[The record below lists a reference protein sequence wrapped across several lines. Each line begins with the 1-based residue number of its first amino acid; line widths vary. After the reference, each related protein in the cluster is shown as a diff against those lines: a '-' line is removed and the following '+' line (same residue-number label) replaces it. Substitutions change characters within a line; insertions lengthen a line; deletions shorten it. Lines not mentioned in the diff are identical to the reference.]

1 MNIDRPT
8 VKLAG
13 AIILAPLTIILQALP
28 PIFVTPWMLRIDLVA
43 VPWIICWIIF
53 GLKPALL
60 SLVISAPLVG
70 FVGPFAGG
78 AIGATMKPLAS
89 IWMFLIPAIFAWKL
103 GGTKQLLENKRVFV
117 LAGVL
122 ALIVRAAVTV
132 LANFYF
138 ALPLFYNMTPDAIIG
153 MFSSPDNISFFGNAL
168 GVIGLGAYIAE
179 VAFWNTIQGII
190 DLTASLILGLIIF
203 SRVPEL
209 IPEPKTKQK
218 LQVTDGLHFSKRL

>member
-1 MNIDRPT
+1 MNLNRPT
-8 VKLAG
+8 IKIAG
-13 AIILAPLTIILQALP
+13 ATLLAPLTIILQALP

-43 VPWIICWIIF
+43 IPWMICWIIF

-60 SLVISAPLVG
+60 SLLISSPLVG
-70 FVGPFAGG
+70 FVGPFQGG

-103 GGTKQLLENKRVFV
+103 GGTKKLLDNKRLFV

-122 ALIVRAAVTV
+122 ALIARAIVTV

-138 ALPLFYNMTPDAIIG
+138 ALPVFFNMTPEAIIG
-153 MFSSPDNISFFGNAL
+153 MFSSPENMSFFGNSL

-179 VAFWNTIQGII
+179 VAFWNTVQGII
-190 DLTASLILGLIIF
+190 DLVVSLTLGLIIF
-203 SRVPEL
+203 RR
-209 IPEPKTKQK
+209 IPALAAEPNN
-218 LQVTDGLHFSKRL
+218 SKSE

>member
-8 VKLAG
+8 IKLAG
-13 AIILAPLTIILQALP
+13 ATILAPLTIILQALP
-28 PIFVTPWMLRIDLVA
+28 PILVTPWGMQIDLVA
-43 VPWIICWIIF
+43 LPWMICWIIF

-60 SLVISAPLVG
+60 SLLISAPLIG

-78 AIGATMKPLAS
+78 AIGATMKPLAT

-103 GGTKQLLENKRVFV
+103 GGTKQLLENKRLFV

-122 ALIVRAAVTV
+122 ALVVRAVVTV

-138 ALPLFYNMTPDAIIG
+138 ALPVFFNMTPDTIIG
-153 MFSSPDNISFFGNAL
+153 MFSDPKWLSFFGNSL
-168 GVIGLGAYIAE
+168 GVIGLGAYVAE

-190 DLTASLILGLIIF
+190 DLAAGMMVGIIIF
-203 SRVPEL
+203 RRLP
-209 IPEPKTKQK
+209 
-218 LQVTDGLHFSKRL
+218 GLTSKPANK